1 MGVIGRFAE
10 LSPSKFNPLSL
21 DEIMAVPLY
30 KQQQHD
36 KLVAD
41 NESLYKS
48 LIVDQLDVHKD
59 EAERLKKDFEN
70 KLDAQALQLAKY
82 GIDQNSK
89 SEFLKTKRE
98 YDKLVSPT
106 GRIGQINNAKKV
118 YLDNF
123 KEYIED
129 ATKNKGWSREKA
141 LENWNNKFADKD
153 HYKGYDENNNIVN
166 IGNYGAPKKIEVN
179 DKLKFAKDILGEQV
193 INEARASGYKLIPQS
208 DGSMVFAD
216 SKGRRIET
224 SNKRNLQ
231 HALNLLN
238 QQMQDPEWRSSID
251 FEGVNPESVRSQ
263 ISSGINAML
272 SNKVVDNRTTDYAY
286 HAKPKGDG
294 KDDANFDLI
303 TNTEVFN
310 PSAYAGKAYVNNQKD
325 LIVLSTKPN
334 LTFEENKKLNQLRD
348 FQNEVNKNLNSNAE
362 YRKLLNDRI
371 NVSKGLGINFD
382 VDKVEKVVEAVDA
395 GGMGT
400 TKEVY
405 YLNNKPMTSEQ
416 VSKYRNYIQKNNHV
430 ENKIDALRDKVTK
443 ENNVKYNG
451 YQLVPTTA
459 KENTSLKL
467 MNEAFESAMRA
478 NPQNLLNFTNIESVD
493 VDGKRKDNIT
503 SNDKLNIQELFNNT
517 ESGSARIV
525 SFIPKGFSGKPEYVV
540 EFNTKEGN
548 SYNLDNK
555 TLFGGI
561 GNDDIGDGK
570 PVRVKLSFNKSSGD
584 VLKNINGYIQ
594 SYLSTKGKNGE
605 GMQLAQSMALNALSG
620 NRWKDL
626 VSPDMN
632 LDQIDPIV
640 LQKLAKELTKYGFN
654 GKSSEADAREA
665 IRKLLKE
672 KKNTTVYFE

>member
-48 LIVDQLDVHKD
+48 LIVDPLDVHKD
-59 EAERLKKDFEN
+59 EAEKLKKDFEN

-141 LENWNNKFADKD
+141 LENWTNKFANKYTGYNENKD
-153 HYKGYDENNNIVN
+153 IVN

-224 SNKRNLQ
+224 SNKPNLQ

-263 ISSGINAML
+263 IGSGINAML

-294 KDDANFDLI
+294 EDDNMGFGLTVASENFAP
-303 TNTEVFN
+303 EK
-310 PSAYAGKAYVNNQKD
+310 YAGKSYSDITNIIAGYKG
-325 LIVLSTKPN
+325 
-334 LTFEENKKLNQLRD
+334 
-348 FQNEVNKNLNSNAE
+348 KNLNEAQRQELAEARTFKKSLDKKLQSNPQFVKLNKQLEAAE
-362 YRKLLNDRI
+362 KEFQDQMNNPGKNLR
-371 NVSKGLGINFD
+371 
-382 VDKVEKVVEAVDA
+382 
-395 GGMGT
+395 GT
-400 TKEVY
+400 TEQSRNVERQINDKKALEKI
-405 YLNNKPMTSEQ
+405 NNIKSQIDKIT
-416 VSKYRNYIQKNNHV
+416 KNTIQKNNIESTDYMLTPTTKKQQGILEV
-430 ENKIDALRDKVTK
+430 ANNNFEQLFKQQPENIKAMVNIENVYNGDKVFSKLTPADK
-443 ENNVKYNG
+443 DGIAKVLYNSKPG
-451 YQLVPTTA
+451 
-459 KENTSLKL
+459 
-467 MNEAFESAMRA
+467 
-478 NPQNLLNFTNIESVD
+478 SVTLQ
-493 VDGKRKDNIT
+493 R
-503 SNDKLNIQELFNNT
+503 
-517 ESGSARIV
+517 V
-525 SFIPKGFSGKPEYVV
+525 SRKGFSGKPEYVLRV
-540 EFNTKEGN
+540 TTDEDNE
-548 SYNLDNK
+548 YNLNGPK
-555 TLFGGI
+555 F
-561 GNDDIGDGK
+561 GNDDIGGK
-570 PVRVKLSFNKSSGD
+570 GKSFDIRVSFNKSHNN
-584 VLKNINGYIQ
+584 VPVNNINGLVKQYVG
-594 SYLSTKGKNGE
+594 SAGEKGQ
-605 GMQLAQSMALNALSG
+605 QLAKDMSLYETYG
-620 NRWKDL
+620 NRTWKESKSAPEVQDRIDDL
-626 VSPDMN
+626 
-632 LDQIDPIV
+632 I
-640 LQKLAKELTKYGFN
+640 
-654 GKSSEADAREA
+654 EADMLNNKNSVYSRFKSHEA
-665 IRKLLKE
+665 MV
-672 KKNTTVYFE
+672 NYFLTHNGDEFVNFDDN